1 MSLLLSAHSIEKSY
15 GSASLFNNLAFTIS
29 DGDRIGLIGPN
40 GSGKSTLLEILAR
53 LTEPDSGTVSIRK
66 QVRVGYVA
74 QEDSFLAGKT
84 IRQIMEETTLDDSL
98 TEMEL
103 AARIS
108 TTLGRAGFVDPEIP
122 GDSLSG
128 GWKKRLAIARELLKK
143 PDLLLLDEP
152 TNHLDLE
159 AIFWLEKL
167 LNNAQF
173 AWLAVSHDRYF
184 LENTAHTMME
194 LDRAYPEGLFTVGGS
209 YSDFLVKKE
218 QFLAA
223 QSKHQEALENRVR
236 REVEWL
242 RRGAK
247 ARTTKSKARIDTAGE
262 LIEELSEVAARGVK
276 RTTQIDFAGT
286 DRQTKRLVDVSGIG
300 KAMGGRELF
309 RDFSF
314 VLSPGARIGL
324 LGPNGSGK
332 TTLLRLIAGEL
343 QPDNGS
349 IKRADAVK
357 MVYFDQGREH
367 LDPEMPLRRA
377 LASHGDSVIFRDRSI
392 HVAAWANRFLFR
404 VEQLDLPLS
413 RLSGGEQARVLIA
426 RMMLEPADVLL
437 LDEPTNDLDIQTL
450 EVLEES
456 LMDFPGALV
465 LVTHDRYML
474 ERVST
479 IILGLNAEG
488 GGAAIFADCSQWERE
503 QEKRRTDQLDN
514 KALNNKSTK
523 DASARPESPTAQK
536 KLSYIESREWEQI
549 EQKIADAE
557 AKLQLAQQELH
568 DPDTVS
574 NATKLLDCYEKLGAA
589 QRAVDELYARWEELS
604 SKLESFAPAQKLQ

>member
-1 MSLLLSAHSIEKSY
+1 MSLLLSAHAIEKSF
-15 GSASLFNNLAFTIS
+15 GSASLFKSLSFGIS

-40 GSGKSTLLEILAR
+40 GSGKSTLLQILAR
-53 LTEPDSGTVSIRK
+53 LTEADSGTVSVRK
-66 QVRVGYVA
+66 MVRVGYVA
-74 QEDSFLAGKT
+74 QADSFPPGKT
-84 IRQIMEETTLDDSL
+84 IQLIMEKTARGESL
-98 TEMEL
+98 SEMET

-108 TTLGRAGFVDPEIP
+108 TTLGRAGFQDADVPA
-122 GDSLSG
+122 DSLSG
-128 GWKKRLAIARELLKK
+128 GWKKRLSIARELLKK

-159 AIFWLEKL
+159 SIFWLEKL
-167 LNNAQF
+167 LNSAQF

-184 LENTAHTMME
+184 LENTAQSIME
-194 LDRAYPEGLFTVGGS
+194 LDRAYPDGLLTITGS
-209 YSDFLVKKE
+209 YSDFLIKKE
-218 QFLAA
+218 EFLAA
-223 QSKHQEALENRVR
+223 QSKYQDALQNKVR

-262 LIEELSEVAARGVK
+262 LIDKLSDITARGVK
-276 RTTQIDFAGT
+276 RTTNIEFAGT
-286 DRQTKRLVDVSGIG
+286 ERQTKRLVDAIRVS

-314 VLSPGARIGL
+314 VLSPGARVGL

-332 TTLLRLIAGEL
+332 TTLLKLITGEL
-343 QPDNGS
+343 QPDSGT

-357 MVYFDQGREH
+357 IVYFDQAREH

-377 LASHGDSVIFRDRSI
+377 LAAHGDSVIFRERVI
-392 HVAAWANRFLFR
+392 HVGAWANRFLFR
-404 VEQLDLPLS
+404 AEQLDLPLA

-426 RMMLEPADVLL
+426 RMMLQPADVLL
-437 LDEPTNDLDIQTL
+437 LDEPTNDLDIRTL

-456 LMDFPGALV
+456 LMDFPGAIV

-479 IILGLNAEG
+479 IILGLNTED

-503 QEKRRTDQLDN
+503 QESR
-514 KALNNKSTK
+514 KSEQQK
-523 DASARPESPTAQK
+523 KMKSAARGELGSAKK
-536 KLSYIESREWEQI
+536 KLSYIESREWEEI
-549 EQKIADAE
+549 EGKISEAE
-557 AKLQLAQQELH
+557 SRVQLAQAELQN
-568 DPDTVS
+568 PEIAS
-574 NATKLLDCYEKLGAA
+574 NPARLLACAEKVNSA
-589 QRAVDELYARWEELS
+589 QQSLDSLYSRWEELS
-604 SKLESFAPAQKLQ
+604 SKVEAFAPGQK